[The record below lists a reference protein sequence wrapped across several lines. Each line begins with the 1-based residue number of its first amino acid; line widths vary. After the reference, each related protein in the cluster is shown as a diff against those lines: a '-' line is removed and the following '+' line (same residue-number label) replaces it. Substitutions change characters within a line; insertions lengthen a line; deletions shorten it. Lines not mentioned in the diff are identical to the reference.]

1 MVDQVFGEI
10 RYEDGLGWWG
20 KQTLEF
26 GGNPCTVDVLIHDD
40 EEKEISQKQKKTYE
54 SFLKK
59 WTALQEDL
67 IDALIKYYNE
77 EERFSYGP
85 DDEAEAAEWWPEIDT
100 KKALLQ
106 AATLEAIVVAW
117 DFMQEDNRCLYL
129 LFSRSWGGEDLDDNG
144 ISICIQNEKIVEIA
158 YKDIAF

>member
-1 MVDQVFGEI
+1 MWLAFTISKNLRGKEGEDMRDQLFGEL

-26 GGNPCTVDVLIHDD
+26 GGNQCTVDVLIHDD

-59 WTALQEDL
+59 WTTLQE
-67 IDALIKYYNE
+67 E
-77 EERFSYGP
+77 
-85 DDEAEAAEWWPEIDT
+85 
-100 KKALLQ
+100 
-106 AATLEAIVVAW
+106 LETIVVAW
-117 DFMQEDNRCLYL
+117 DFMLEDNRCLYL

-144 ISICIQNEKIVEIA
+144 IGICIQNEKIVEIA
-158 YKDIAF
+158 NKDIAF